1 MLPPGPLRRY
11 PVTLSDYVRALQ
23 LIEDPEAHAD
33 AVLNGRFKWSEV
45 TPLAFYSSELVT
57 EEEFAQYYIGVDVDS
72 VIITSRNV
80 NHFRGSAKLQ
90 LTHAHQG
97 AITKSCHVNAWV
109 PDYVEAKQPHQMV
122 NAYFADFG
130 QDARLNICF
139 PHLPDAEEGSQRRN
153 MFNPAEIYHFYN
165 NLLYKAARY
174 VLPPSSAP
182 RIPTN
187 HELAVLN
194 SRNEQGQ
201 AGRVQLTIQTS
212 ELIMIV
218 ARMRKMLIDMQ
229 AGTYRDRE
237 NLPQVNQPQ
246 SNLPPVNLFD
256 PDLSDSDDSEYR
268 EDVGPSDSDDSD
280 FDQDDY
286 LISMAEWF
294 RDFSFVLII
303 KGIKDACHI
312 AYKLGEHM
320 DSLNDQLESAIPY
333 IHWNVVESL
342 TKHVAVDYGIEW
354 MPLDR
359 TEQMTLAW
367 YLPHLEDVVK
377 THGAN
382 KIDND
387 MYCHFPDFGGLRSEL
402 S

>member
-1 MLPPGPLRRY
+1 
-11 PVTLSDYVRALQ
+11 
-23 LIEDPEAHAD
+23 
-33 AVLNGRFKWSEV
+33 
-45 TPLAFYSSELVT
+45 
-57 EEEFAQYYIGVDVDS
+57 
-72 VIITSRNV
+72 
-80 NHFRGSAKLQ
+80 
-90 LTHAHQG
+90 
-97 AITKSCHVNAWV
+97 
-109 PDYVEAKQPHQMV
+109 MV

-153 MFNPAEIYHFYN
+153 MFNTAEIYHFYN

-174 VLPPSSAP
+174 VLPPSSTP

-312 AYKLGEHM
+312 AYKPGEHM

-333 IHWNVVESL
+333 IHWDVVESL

-382 KIDND
+382 KIDQD

-402 S
+402 SVGVAPEICEVGGGLYCQYYLNEKSLVYNYELAHGKKKLDYEEVLKNSHS